1 MRVRILAFRYVLGVT
16 LILTV
21 VTVPMILRGQS
32 NESHRGSWTPPRTP
46 WGEPD
51 LQGRW
56 PVTHLMGT
64 PLQRD
69 EALGTKAFYTDE
81 ELAARQKQVL
91 ARDKRYK
98 EAVSSGN
105 FGAALTTGTTD
116 TGTPQRQTSL
126 IVDPPN
132 GRLPDLT
139 AEGKRLSAL
148 MKSSWSVSDD
158 EDIVWDAPEDFDTW
172 DRCITRGMPAS
183 MFPFRYNGGMD
194 IYQSPGYVVLSLEMV
209 HEDRII
215 PTDGRTPLPASFK
228 HWMGEPR
235 GHWEGD
241 TLVVETTNFN
251 GRTAS
256 VNFGILG
263 APPGNRIPTSQEMK
277 IVERFTRMS
286 ADTISYEIT
295 TTDPVVYTAP
305 WTAQFPLKLTP
316 DYEWWEYACH
326 EGNRT
331 IRDFI
336 NASRAERAYRAAH
349 PNEPRTP
356 PAPR

>member
-32 NESHRGSWTPPRTP
+32 NESHRGSGWTPPRTP

-98 EAVSSGN
+98 KAVSSGN

-139 AEGKRLSAL
+139 AEGKRLSA
-148 MKSSWSVSDD
+148 D
-158 EDIVWDAPEDFDTW
+158 EK
-172 DRCITRGMPAS
+172 
-183 MFPFRYNGGMD
+183 
-194 IYQSPGYVVLSLEMV
+194 QLERV
-209 HEDRII
+209 
-215 PTDGRTPLPASFK
+215 
-228 HWMGEPR
+228 
-235 GHWEGD
+235 
-241 TLVVETTNFN
+241 
-251 GRTAS
+251 
-256 VNFGILG
+256 
-263 APPGNRIPTSQEMK
+263 
-277 IVERFTRMS
+277 
-286 ADTISYEIT
+286 
-295 TTDPVVYTAP
+295 
-305 WTAQFPLKLTP
+305 
-316 DYEWWEYACH
+316 
-326 EGNRT
+326 
-331 IRDFI
+331 
-336 NASRAERAYRAAH
+336 
-349 PNEPRTP
+349 
-356 PAPR
+356 